1 MQQHRAECNSR
12 DLCRHHCGRA
22 AAGVFARASAGRSR
36 LPVLC
41 PAAVVYMHAKRWQE
55 RMNEGLVER
64 VELLDGIALLQ
75 RSPVGW
81 HRYQHLV
88 SQGSVG
94 IGIKEDSRK
103 NFIVASMV
111 PGGAAQRAGTLCVG
125 DVIVGVDDRTSSAF
139 TLAQLAQALA
149 GPVGTLCKI
158 LVERE
163 QGVASSTIPILIR
176 RSLSPS
182 QPPQQTRPAQA
193 TPPATIISQPRSVM
207 MPFNT
212 GTAAAD
218 STEEAERM
226 YEQMQQMKLRQQQSQ
241 LSPSPQAPAAAVTTS
256 SSRDLPVSLTKDI
269 PGAGLEAADVTLH
282 VTVVE
287 GINLP
292 PDATGSCCAAVQL
305 QLLTAAATDVAT
317 HFVTATSGQLR
328 AEWQADFEFTR
339 EREQLRQH
347 AILRGALLVSRA
359 PGGNDSSGGEH
370 TIWGYFADIDLRA
383 LQFRPIEMW
392 CSINLNTPYGNLDTD
407 NQSINSGVP
416 FVKLKLALKPLGA
429 RSAPSPPP
437 RPSASPAVLYS
448 PAASQQ
454 GRIVEVQRGQAAPG
468 STVGGIGVQYSKWAS
483 RVDPSIPWI
492 ISLVVAD
499 GPAHKAGV
507 VQGESLLQVD
517 GKEVSMLTTEQIRA
531 MILGVPG
538 SRVRLLLGPPVA
550 SPRE

>member
-1 MQQHRAECNSR
+1 
-12 DLCRHHCGRA
+12 
-22 AAGVFARASAGRSR
+22 
-36 LPVLC
+36 
-41 PAAVVYMHAKRWQE
+41 
-55 RMNEGLVER
+55 MNEGLVER

-287 GINLP
+287 G
-292 PDATGSCCAAVQL
+292 
-305 QLLTAAATDVAT
+305 T

-448 PAASQQ
+448 PVASQQ

-550 SPRE
+550 SPRD